1 MGSLRFKL
9 ALSSCEGFRL
19 QAHLKHLR
27 IVEAMVKPSL
37 VATVCS
43 VGWAELSY
51 VVALR
56 ETMAQLSF
64 EDNPPTAVIVI
75 VGCVVAQVFSSM
87 QLTAAERLLGK
98 PVHHSSCRSFQAYHA
113 FVAWSVQRNVFAG
126 VLAALFTYNVCPQAW
141 LLLPISKR
149 PAAAASSIPP
159 ASRRW
164 INRPAVIP
172 SRRYKQD
179 FWGLAWVGTRGAS
192 NTFEKAAADKDQ
204 TQFEAD
210 CVLDLVACRQLL
222 LKLDPIDLEQRL
234 RNSPYNQSKMPA
246 IKSWLREAANTFNV
260 SLHLPAADGRAQ
272 ASKQRSDVEAE
283 VLAVMN
289 SVKAE
294 PGLESELGRYHP
306 SVWGKLERQS
316 AGRRTSIAPSRA
328 AQKRCEFHAEHDF
341 DGDARASPDEFEGW
355 DLPACRSLL
364 VTLDENDLKR
374 RLEMSPWSAGQARPE
389 ANWLGEA
396 AEAFDVPIGKR
407 SRKNSKKADIIADV
421 LTRIHYINT
430 SAEVSLVARLALI
443 IRRKWCEQIFD
454 HGKTCA
460 TVVAPSREWLTT
472 AAAFAHSTANTN
484 TDKPARRR

>member
-1 MGSLRFKL
+1 MWRDEERRSKRRCEMKCRNDAVAARRQWPLMSTAPGQTFEEIKDAVLLHECPEDLRREVVFEFLQKENRL
-9 ALSSCEGFRL
+9 PLSSGPSVFEDVAAQYVASTLERRHRSATSGPQLRAEEVSAWESLFREYGCVWKPDSTFSDA
-19 QAHLKHLR
+19 QNFRRVHGHLR
-27 IVEAMVKPSL
+27 PQKRGWIRRKRGKLSEEDERDKAEDRLARELDVVRRAKVDDVWEYIRTPHKKHSDERALLRRKLSSAE
-37 VATVCS
+37 VAK
-43 VGWAELSY
+43 WEH
-51 VVALR
+51 
-56 ETMAQLSF
+56 EF
-64 EDNPPTAVIVI
+64 
-75 VGCVVAQVFSSM
+75 
-87 QLTAAERLLGK
+87 GK
-98 PVHHSSCRSFQAYHA
+98 
-113 FVAWSVQRNVFAG
+113 AWQ
-126 VLAALFTYNVCPQAW
+126 
-141 LLLPISKR
+141 
-149 PAAAASSIPP
+149 
-159 ASRRW
+159 W
-164 INRPAVIP
+164 I
-172 SRRYKQD
+172 
-179 FWGLAWVGTRGAS
+179 
-192 NTFEKAAADKDQ
+192 
-204 TQFEAD
+204 
-210 CVLDLVACRQLL
+210 
-222 LKLDPIDLEQRL
+222 
-234 RNSPYNQSKMPA
+234 
-246 IKSWLREAANTFNV
+246 
-260 SLHLPAADGRAQ
+260 HLPAADGRAQ

-443 IRRKWCEQIFD
+443 IRRKWCEQISD

-484 TDKPARRR
+484 TDKSARRP